1 MGAVSCKKVH
11 QGTPIL
17 EPEFKGRVL
26 ELHQKTDLHGKF
38 SSKRQ
43 RGWEAGKSLV
53 AATYREAAG
62 GGGRPNIRLAK
73 GVGRKKGKNK
83 QTNKY
88 HKFTQFSAPHQHPRS
103 SDTGFLNF

>member
-26 ELHQKTDLHGKF
+26 EIHQKTGLHGKF

-73 GVGRKKGKNK
+73 GVGRKKTKEKNK

-88 HKFTQFSAPHQHPRS
+88 HKLTKFSA
-103 SDTGFLNF
+103 LY

>member
-1 MGAVSCKKVH
+1 MEILDEALWVRFHARKVH
-11 QGTPIL
+11 QGKPIL

-26 ELHQKTDLHGKF
+26 ELHQKTGLHGKF

-73 GVGRKKGKNK
+73 GVGRKKNK
-83 QTNKY
+83 RKKQIDEQIPQT
-88 HKFTQFSAPHQHPRS
+88 
-103 SDTGFLNF
+103 D

>member
-1 MGAVSCKKVH
+1 MGAVSYKKVD

-26 ELHQKTDLHGKF
+26 ELHQKSGLHGKF

-53 AATYREAAG
+53 SATYREATCVGGG
-62 GGGRPNIRLAK
+62 GGGRPNIRPTE
-73 GVGRKKGKNK
+73 GVGRKKKGKNK
-83 QTNKY
+83 QTPQT
-88 HKFTQFSAPHQHPRS
+88 HSI
-103 SDTGFLNF
+103 